1 MSDMVPVT
9 DTVMSSM
16 GYLEYTLLPI
26 DPALMPGEMAKAF
39 EYWNAVRGDNWAPA
53 WTDFK
58 LHELPPSVVPMTV
71 VVDVDGE
78 TPDVARFVYRF
89 WGTRRAELYGREN
102 KGREVRDALPDKS
115 GPIIAEQCGLVL
127 AARAPILFRN
137 VYPYKPAEAAVCIT
151 LRLPVASGD
160 GRRLDKI
167 ATTAIIVDNPDSYAE
182 FVSLPA
188 AGEAQKPS

>member
-1 MSDMVPVT
+1 M
-9 DTVMSSM
+9 TVMPSATNTITSSM
-16 GYLEYTLLPI
+16 GYLEYTLLPV
-26 DPALMPGEMAKAF
+26 DSALMLDDMAKVF
-39 EYWNAVRGDNWAPA
+39 EYWNTVRGADWAPA

-115 GPIIAEQCGLVL
+115 GPIIAEQCRLVMTE
-127 AARAPILFRN
+127 RAPILFRN

-151 LRLPVASGD
+151 LRLPIASED

-167 ATTAIIVDNPDSYAE
+167 ATTAIIVDNPESYAE

-188 AGEAQKPS
+188 ASLAAEL